1 MDFSEQRFRALVENA
16 LVGIYVIQGGK
27 VVYANPYLAEIF
39 GYELDDVLGLPT
51 ERFIAAEDVAFV
63 QRKTKERL
71 DGKTDRYTHRA
82 LRKDGTVF
90 PVEVFSS
97 LVQFNERPAVQGLLL
112 DISQREQRKQLL
124 NELLEIG
131 TDILTETDTPTILQR
146 VCETIESHSPFQAVA
161 VSVFNRPASLD
172 QEDGVTIEHVYI
184 VGVSDAKKSELLRL
198 SDGRDFISNRVIV
211 ERGQAI
217 GRCFMITPERYP
229 AIEKKGVGLPQP
241 ATDGSW
247 GAYDTLFIL
256 LRSGEQF
263 LGRIA
268 LAKPRGAKVPLAETL
283 EPLEALANLAALALN
298 NVRQLHVLRR
308 QKQRLHG
315 FYRLGQELSQIDEPD
330 VLLQRV
336 IQHLKTDFAYD
347 FSGIFLVEDGGLVVR
362 AKHSPDAYVD
372 PGCPV
377 GTRFEFSQGII
388 GQVARQRKPLLVND
402 VNQNPRYLGTIPT
415 TCSEICVPILFKT
428 DLVGVLNIESTQC
441 DAFNEDDLEV
451 LSVVTAQLGLAY
463 SNLKRYE
470 SLKEQAIR
478 DALTGLYN
486 RRFFNEKLLKEFQR
500 AQRYDHALSV
510 LFVDVDDMHA
520 INNDRGHLKGDE
532 VLQAVAQMLREN
544 VRSSD
549 WIFRYG
555 GDEFVALLPETGEEA
570 TIVSQ
575 RLVRAQERWN
585 EQHTEEGLELH
596 LSVGVSCW
604 QPGSKQTLDEI
615 VQQADL
621 RMFQH
626 KRKR

>member
-16 LVGIYVIQGGK
+16 PVGIYVVQDGK
-27 VVYANPYLAEIF
+27 VVYANPHLAEIF
-39 GYELDDVLGLPT
+39 GYELDEVLGLST
-51 ERFIAAEDVAFV
+51 EHFIAAEDKAFV

-71 DGKTDRYTHRA
+71 GGKTDHYTHRA

-97 LVQFNERPAVQGLLL
+97 LIQFNERPAIQGLLL

-124 NELLEIG
+124 NELLKIG
-131 TDILTETDTPTILQR
+131 ADILAETDTPTILQR

-172 QEDGVTIEHVYI
+172 HEDGVTIEHVCV

-198 SDGRDFISNRVIV
+198 SNGRGFISNRVVV

-217 GRCFMITPERYP
+217 GGCFLITPARYP
-229 AIEKKGVGLPQP
+229 AIKKKGVGLPQRS
-241 ATDGSW
+241 TDGPW

-256 LRSGEQF
+256 LRSGQRF

-268 LAKPRGAKVPLAETL
+268 LAKPRDAKVPLAEAL
-283 EPLEALANLAALALN
+283 EPLEALANLATLALN
-298 NVRQLHVLRR
+298 NARQLHVLRR

-315 FYRLGQELSQIDEPD
+315 FYRLGQELSQIDEQD

-336 IQHLKTDFAYD
+336 IQHLKADFAYD

-362 AKHSPDAYVD
+362 AKHSPHVD

-377 GTRFEFSQGII
+377 GTRFAFSQGVI
-388 GQVARQRKPLLVND
+388 GQVASRQKPLLVND
-402 VNQNPRYLGTIPT
+402 VGQDPHYLGTIVT
-415 TCSEICVPILFKT
+415 TRSEICVPILYKAE
-428 DLVGVLNIESTQC
+428 LIGVLNIESTKR

-463 SNLKRYE
+463 SNLKRYK

-486 RRFFNEKLLKEFQR
+486 RRFFNKKLLKEFQR

-520 INNDRGHLKGDE
+520 INNERGHLKGDE
-532 VLQAVAQMLREN
+532 VLQAVAHMLREN

-555 GDEFVALLPETGEEA
+555 GDEFVALLPETDEEA
-570 TIVSQ
+570 TVVSQ
-575 RLVRAQERWN
+575 RLVRAQKRWN
-585 EQHTEEGLELH
+585 EQHGEAGVELH

-604 QPGSKQTLDEI
+604 QPGSKQTLDDI
-615 VQQADL
+615 VQQADMH
-621 RMFQH
+621 MFKH
-626 KRKR
+626 KRAR